1 METWDR
7 RGHRRLLAL
16 CGVLVLAAGLAAV
29 LLPDEGHRLGVLLS
43 RGCRTERECAL
54 VPRFVVS
61 DQRTAARL
69 GLAAVGVAAA
79 VVGCVGAA
87 RTRGRH
93 RKTPGRARAA
103 CGVASL
109 LLAAAYAGA
118 AAIPDRLRTV
128 WLVVS
133 AGPGMGIASRDFRVT
148 AATSRRLPL
157 RISLVAIGMAA
168 WIIGI
173 YLTRRHAGGSPDQG
187 DDGTADAPA
196 AARSEDV

>member
-7 RGHRRLLAL
+7 RGHRRLLAV

-29 LLPDEGHRLGVLLS
+29 LLPDQGHRWGVLLS
-43 RGCRTERECAL
+43 RDCRTDRACTR

-69 GLAAVGVAAA
+69 GIAAVGVAVA
-79 VVGCVGAA
+79 VAGCVDAG

-93 RKTPGRARAA
+93 RKTSGRACAA

-118 AAIPDRLRTV
+118 VAIPDRLRTV
-128 WLVVS
+128 WLEV
-133 AGPGMGIASRDFRVT
+133 GIGLPGHLPIGTFKAI

-168 WIIGI
+168 WIIGT

-187 DDGTADAPA
+187 TDGTADLPA